1 MWRYKKTA
9 LSINVERTFTTDIKN
24 ESGSSYFNFLSI
36 NFPSNFMQCQ
46 ISLSKVLILFCDWFK
61 RKCRLTSTTDNCCQ
75 RAKVHRLVAQPGLF
89 AKCHDHV
96 ALYILGTCVIFMR
109 LLHSALSKYPKCE
122 SALHYFSKCKSAL
135 HYFSKCKSA
144 LHYFSECESA
154 PHYFSKCESPTFKN
168 RFQGA
173 NSARLCCLAGRYDN
187 HSYSV
192 PAPIDCLKIPFP
204 VQGYRW
210 LIRYSAIL
218 LYSCLQATF
227 EPRNL

>member
-9 LSINVERTFTTDIKN
+9 LSINVERTFTTDIKS

-96 ALYILGTCVIFMR
+96 ALYILGTCVIFLR

-122 SALHYFSKCKSAL
+122 SALHYFSKCESAL
-135 HYFSKCKSA
+135 HYFSKCESA
-144 LHYFSECESA
+144 L
-154 PHYFSKCESPTFKN
+154 HYFSKCESALLFNFSKCKQALIFYSGCKPALIFYSSKYETVSNFCFKTLI
-168 RFQGA
+168 
-173 NSARLCCLAGRYDN
+173 SAYFN
-187 HSYSV
+187 FWNMH
-192 PAPIDCLKIPFP
+192 
-204 VQGYRW
+204 Q
-210 LIRYSAIL
+210 L
-218 LYSCLQATF
+218 LL
-227 EPRNL
+227 